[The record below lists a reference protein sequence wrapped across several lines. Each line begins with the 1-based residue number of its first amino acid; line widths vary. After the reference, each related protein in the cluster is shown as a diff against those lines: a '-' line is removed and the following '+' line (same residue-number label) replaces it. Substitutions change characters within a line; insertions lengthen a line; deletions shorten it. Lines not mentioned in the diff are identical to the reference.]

1 MANEDRIKW
10 LEDLRK
16 RLLETHSP
24 EELQAMKVKVDAL
37 ESVERMMNTS
47 NHDDD
52 TDEVGHHHHDHKASF
67 A

>member
-1 MANEDRIKW
+1 MANEDRRRW